1 MDLLRFGESDFN
13 SSYLAILRH
22 GRRAWELSEDLFT
35 ICENER
41 LPGIESLE
49 APMFENWFIAERS
62 VPMLVGELRQPKG
75 LSFQHESWGAFECTT
90 PLHLLSVRGKLARS
104 ANHWYLLGRPA
115 ADATESLNR
124 WDVRAD
130 DSTSTPAGKNTSRR

>member
-22 GRRAWELSEDLFT
+22 GRRAHGLSEDLFT

-41 LPGIESLE
+41 LPSSESLV
-49 APMFENWFIAERS
+49 APLVENWFIAERS
-62 VPMLVGELRQPKG
+62 VPMLVGEIKQPRG
-75 LSFQHESWGAFECTT
+75 LFFQHDSLGALDCTT

-115 ADATESLNR
+115 ADAIKSLNQ
-124 WDVRAD
+124 WDVHAD
-130 DSTSTPAGKNTSRR
+130 TSATARRQTRSRG